1 MTLSK
6 NKGKILGQVMVALDT
21 GTLVREDLINLLR
34 ETDPSLFFSE
44 PAAGDVPHE
53 LIVAGWTIDSRNG
66 DIADVSRGSQHG
78 YTYAG
83 KGNDNGFRRTFLRK
97 SGAVER
103 HVLSDLWKAKR
114 SVRLSDQGI
123 GGALKSNYWWATL
136 CPFPWARNAQESVE
150 KCPNK
155 YHNPVG
161 RSIYHS

>member
-34 ETDPSLFFSE
+34 ETDPSLFFYE

-83 KGNDNGFRRTFLRK
+83 KGNDNGFRRTSCGSLGPWNGTFCLTCGRQ
-97 SGAVER
+97 
-103 HVLSDLWKAKR
+103 SDPY
-114 SVRLSDQGI
+114 D
-123 GGALKSNYWWATL
+123 
-136 CPFPWARNAQESVE
+136 
-150 KCPNK
+150 
-155 YHNPVG
+155 
-161 RSIYHS
+161 